1 MFLLI
6 WTLNS
11 IFKMADF
18 ESSFDRVVLSKRIR
32 RLRKKLR
39 QIENLEKLERELNE
53 EEEIK
58 VGVYSNGYL
67 FGMIFYMLQISI
79 YRFGQFRLSVLGIL
93 L

>member
-1 MFLLI
+1 
-6 WTLNS
+6 
-11 IFKMADF
+11 MADF

-67 FGMIFYMLQISI
+67 FGMIFYMLQISN
-79 YRFGQFRLSVLGIL
+79 RFGQFRLSVLGKLNIL
-93 L
+93 FFHIVKLKAAEL